1 MKTLRHNIQTSN
13 AGLSMV
19 ELMVVVAILAIVS
32 AIAIP
37 NLIASRRAAYENTA
51 KQKLAAIAQQQTAFK
66 TLLGKRRYGSI
77 AELQATTAG
86 GSPLLTANDTTVTG
100 WTFSNEGVP
109 SATAFGAKVV
119 PATGNP
125 ATYSFY
131 ISEDQTLRRCALA
144 GPWTKAACTATD
156 Q

>member
-1 MKTLRHNIQTSN
+1 MKTLKHNIQTSN

-37 NLIASRRAAYENTA
+37 SLIASRRAAYENTA

-86 GSPLLTANDTTVTG
+86 GSPLLTPNDTSVTG
-100 WTFSNEGVP
+100 WSFSDEGAA

-119 PATGNP
+119 PANGNP

-131 ISEDQTLRRCALA
+131 ISEDQTLRRCALV